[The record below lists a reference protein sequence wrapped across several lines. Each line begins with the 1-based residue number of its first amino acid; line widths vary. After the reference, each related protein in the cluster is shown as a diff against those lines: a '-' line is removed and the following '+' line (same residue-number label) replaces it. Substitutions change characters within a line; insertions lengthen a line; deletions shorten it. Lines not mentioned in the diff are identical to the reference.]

1 MIKNNLTREI
11 KEMIRKYFKYIGLP
25 IGLSMVLP
33 VVTFAQ
39 DSTAVVN
46 KAVTA
51 VVSVVA
57 ATPVPFISAGNTAWM
72 IVATALV
79 MLMTIPGLALF
90 YGGLVRSKNILNV
103 LMQCFIL
110 TAVISIEWVVFGYSN
125 AFGSSTGF
133 LAPYIGGFDWA
144 FLNGIGINDVSPY
157 YISQATERIP
167 HIVFVLFQCMFAVI
181 TPALIIGAFAERI
194 KFRGFLIFSV
204 LWAVFVYNPVAHWV
218 WSADGWLFKLGALDF
233 AGGTVVHI
241 NAGIAA
247 LVMAVMLGKRRLPKG
262 QHITPPHNI
271 PFVVIGAA
279 LLWFGWFGF
288 NAGSGLAADGL
299 AASAFL
305 VTHIAAASAALS
317 WALLDWFINKK
328 PTVVGISTGAV
339 AGLVA
344 ITPAAGFVGVGSA
357 IIIGLLVSVFCFF
370 MVSVVKGK
378 LGYDD
383 SLDAFGV
390 HGIGGIWGAIAT
402 GLFASPLIQ
411 SAYSGAFAGN
421 PKQLG
426 IQLIAIVSTLVYSG
440 VLTAILFKIVEK
452 TLGIR
457 VTEEEEVSGLDIT
470 QHDEIAYNEAD

>member
-1 MIKNNLTREI
+1 MKL
-11 KEMIRKYFKYIGLP
+11 KKYLKYIGLP
-25 IGLSMVLP
+25 VGLSLVLP
-33 VVTFAQ
+33 VIAFAQ
-39 DSTAVVN
+39 DSTAV
-46 KAVTA
+46 AVKTVSAALPTAAATA
-51 VVSVVA
+51 V
-57 ATPVPFISAGNTAWM
+57 PYISAGNTAWM

-103 LMQCFIL
+103 LMQCFII
-110 TAVISIEWVVFGYSN
+110 TAVISLEWVAFGYSN
-125 AFGSSTGF
+125 AFGSSSGA

-167 HIVFVLFQCMFAVI
+167 HILFVLFQCMFAVI
-181 TPALIIGAFAERI
+181 TPALIIGSFAERI
-194 KFRGFLIFSV
+194 KFRGFLIFTL
-204 LWAVFVYNPVAHWV
+204 LWAIVVYNPVAHWV

-247 LVMAVMLGKRRLPKG
+247 LVMAVMLGKRNLPKG
-262 QHITPPHNI
+262 QYITPPHNI
-271 PFVVIGAA
+271 PYVVIGAA

-328 PTVVGISTGAV
+328 PTVVGICTGAV

-344 ITPAAGFVGVGSA
+344 ITPAAGFVTVGSA

-390 HGIGGIWGAIAT
+390 HGIGGMWGAIAT
-402 GLFASPLIQ
+402 GLFATPVIQ

-426 IQLIAIVSTLVYSG
+426 IQFIAVAATIIYSG
-440 VLTAILFKIVEK
+440 VLTVVLFKIVEK

-457 VTEEEEVSGLDIT
+457 ATEEEETAGLDIT

>member
-1 MIKNNLTREI
+1 
-11 KEMIRKYFKYIGLP
+11 
-25 IGLSMVLP
+25 
-33 VVTFAQ
+33 
-39 DSTAVVN
+39 
-46 KAVTA
+46 
-51 VVSVVA
+51 
-57 ATPVPFISAGNTAWM
+57 
-72 IVATALV
+72 
-79 MLMTIPGLALF
+79 MTIPGLALF

-103 LMQCFIL
+103 LMQCFII
-110 TAVISIEWVVFGYSN
+110 TAVISLEWVAFGYSN

-133 LAPYIGGFDWA
+133 LAPYFGGFDWA

-167 HIVFVLFQCMFAVI
+167 HLVFIMFQCMFAVI

-194 KFRGFLIFSV
+194 KFRGFLIFTV
-204 LWAVFVYNPVAHWV
+204 LWAILVYNPVAHWV

-247 LVMAVMLGKRRLPKG
+247 LVMAIMLGKRRLPKG

-299 AASAFL
+299 AANAFL
-305 VTHIAAASAALS
+305 VTHIAAAAAALS

-328 PTVVGISTGAV
+328 PTVVGIATGAV

-426 IQLIAIVSTLVYSG
+426 IQLIAIVSTMVYSG
-440 VLTAILFKIVEK
+440 VLTAIIFKIVEK
-452 TLGIR
+452 TVGIR
-457 VTEEEEVSGLDIT
+457 ATEEEETAGLDIT

>member
-1 MIKNNLTREI
+1 
-11 KEMIRKYFKYIGLP
+11 MIRNYFKYIGLP

-33 VVTFAQ
+33 VISYAQ
-39 DSTAVVN
+39 NA
-46 KAVTA
+46 AA
-51 VVSVVA
+51 VVA
-57 ATPVPFISAGNTAWM
+57 ASVPATVTPPVPFISAGNTAWM

-90 YGGLVRSKNILNV
+90 YGGLVRSKNILNI
-103 LMQCFIL
+103 LMQCFII
-110 TAVISIEWVVFGYSN
+110 TAVISLEWVAFGYSN

-133 LAPYIGGFDWA
+133 LAPFIGGFDWA

-194 KFRGFLIFSV
+194 KFRGFLIFTL

-247 LVMAVMLGKRRLPKG
+247 LVMAIMLGKRKLPGG
-262 QHITPPHNI
+262 QHITAPHNV

-305 VTHIAAASAALS
+305 VTHIAASAAALS

-328 PTVVGISTGAV
+328 PTVVGIATGAV

-344 ITPAAGFVGVGSA
+344 ITPAAGFVSVSGA
-357 IIIGLLVSVFCFF
+357 IIIGLLVSEF
-370 MVSVVKGK
+370 
-378 LGYDD
+378 
-383 SLDAFGV
+383 
-390 HGIGGIWGAIAT
+390 
-402 GLFASPLIQ
+402 
-411 SAYSGAFAGN
+411 
-421 PKQLG
+421 
-426 IQLIAIVSTLVYSG
+426 
-440 VLTAILFKIVEK
+440 
-452 TLGIR
+452 
-457 VTEEEEVSGLDIT
+457 
-470 QHDEIAYNEAD
+470 

>member
-1 MIKNNLTREI
+1 
-11 KEMIRKYFKYIGLP
+11 MIRKYFKYIGLP

>member
-1 MIKNNLTREI
+1 MIK
-11 KEMIRKYFKYIGLP
+11 KYFKYIGLP

-33 VVTFAQ
+33 VLSFAQ
-39 DSTAVVN
+39 DVA
-46 KAVTA
+46 
-51 VVSVVA
+51 VSVSAPVV

-103 LMQCFIL
+103 LMQCFIIM
-110 TAVISIEWVVFGYSN
+110 AVISLEWVAFGYSN
-125 AFGSSTGF
+125 AFGSATGA
-133 LAPYIGGFDWA
+133 LAPYIGGFDWS
-144 FLNGIGINDVSPY
+144 FLKGIGINDVSPY

-167 HIVFVLFQCMFAVI
+167 HIVFILFQCMFAVI

-194 KFRGFLIFSV
+194 KFRGFLIFTV
-204 LWAVFVYNPVAHWV
+204 LWAILVYNPVAHWV
-218 WSADGWLFKLGALDF
+218 WSGDGWLFKLGALDF

-247 LVMAVMLGKRRLPKG
+247 LVMAVMLGKRKLPDG
-262 QHITPPHNI
+262 QHITAPHNI
-271 PFVVIGAA
+271 PLVVLGAA

-344 ITPAAGFVGVGSA
+344 ITPAAGFVDVSGA
-357 IIIGLLVSVFCFF
+357 IVIGLLVSVFCFF

-390 HGIGGIWGAIAT
+390 HGIGGIWGAFAT
-402 GLFASPLIQ
+402 GLFATPVIQ

-426 IQLIAIVSTLVYSG
+426 IQLIAIITTLVYSG

-457 VTEEEEVSGLDIT
+457 ATENEEFAGLDIT
-470 QHDEIAYNEAD
+470 QHNEMAYNESD

>member
-1 MIKNNLTREI
+1 MINKFI
-11 KEMIRKYFKYIGLP
+11 KYIGLP
-25 IGLSMVLP
+25 LGLSALLP
-33 VVTFAQ
+33 VLSFAQ
-39 DSTAVVN
+39 A
-46 KAVTA
+46 AA
-51 VVSVVA
+51 AAAAPVA
-57 ATPVPFISAGNTAWM
+57 AKPVPFISAGNTAWM
-72 IVATALV
+72 LVATALV

-110 TAVISIEWVVFGYSN
+110 TAVITLEWIVFGYSN
-125 AFGSSTGF
+125 AFGSSTGA

-144 FLNGIGINDVSPY
+144 FLKGIGISDVSPY
-157 YISQATERIP
+157 FISQETERIP
-167 HIVFVLFQCMFAVI
+167 HLVFVLFQCMFAVI
-181 TPALIIGAFAERI
+181 TPALIIGAFAERM
-194 KFRGFLIFSV
+194 KFRGFLVFSL
-204 LWAVFVYNPVAHWV
+204 LWAIVVYNPVAHWV

-247 LVMAVMLGKRRLPKG
+247 LVTAVMLGKRRLPNG
-262 QHITPPHNI
+262 QHITAPHNI
-271 PFVVIGAA
+271 PLVVIGAA

-305 VTHIAAASAALS
+305 TTHVAAAAAALS

-328 PTVVGISTGAV
+328 PTVVGIATGAV

-344 ITPAAGFVGVGSA
+344 ITPAAGFVDVTGALV
-357 IIIGLLVSVFCFF
+357 IGLLVSVFCFF
-370 MVSVVKGK
+370 MVSVVKVK
-378 LGYDD
+378 FGYDD

-411 SAYSGAFAGN
+411 SAYSGTFYGN
-421 PKQLG
+421 SKQLG
-426 IQLIAIVSTLVYSG
+426 IQLMAIAATVIYSG
-440 VLTAILFKIVEK
+440 IMTIILFKVVEK

-457 VTEEEEVSGLDIT
+457 ATEEEEDAGLDIT
-470 QHDEIAYNEAD
+470 QHHETAYSDAE